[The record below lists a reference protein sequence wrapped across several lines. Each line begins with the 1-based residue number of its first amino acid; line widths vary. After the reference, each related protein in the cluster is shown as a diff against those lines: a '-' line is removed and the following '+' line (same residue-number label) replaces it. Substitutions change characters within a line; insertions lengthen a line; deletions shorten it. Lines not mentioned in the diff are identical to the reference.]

1 MIGGDGVDLLDDDLL
16 EELLHLGVGVLVV
29 GPRHQV
35 AVAEAMEQVVDGL
48 AAHQHP
54 ELAFEDPADIGG
66 PEGTDA
72 VLGPGRGVEPLPEP
86 GVVLRVQGARPS
98 GPGLLA
104 ERLDAAAVVLG
115 DPVLDRA
122 ERASQA
128 LGDVRCGPSL
138 LGEDDG
144 LDSLPGA
151 FLGDGIGQDL
161 ELGQAVMVG
170 DEHG

>member
-1 MIGGDGVDLLDDDLL
+1 
-16 EELLHLGVGVLVV
+16 
-29 GPRHQV
+29 
-35 AVAEAMEQVVDGL
+35 MEQVVDGL
-48 AAHQHP
+48 AAQQDP
-54 ELAFEDPADIGG
+54 ELAFEDPAEIDA

-86 GVVLRVQGARPS
+86 RIVLRGQGAWPS

-122 ERASQA
+122 ERAGQA
-128 LGDVRCGPSL
+128 LGEVGSGPSL
-138 LGEDDG
+138 LGEEDG

-151 FLGDGIGQDL
+151 FLGDGIGQGL
-161 ELGQAVMVG
+161 ELGQTVMFG

>member
-1 MIGGDGVDLLDDDLL
+1 M
-16 EELLHLGVGVLVV
+16 
-29 GPRHQV
+29 
-35 AVAEAMEQVVDGL
+35 
-48 AAHQHP
+48 
-54 ELAFEDPADIGG
+54 
-66 PEGTDA
+66 
-72 VLGPGRGVEPLPEP
+72 
-86 GVVLRVQGARPS
+86 LRVQGAWPS

-115 DPVLDRA
+115 DPVLDGA

-128 LGDVRCGPSL
+128 LGDLGCGPSL

-151 FLGDGIGQDL
+151 FLGDGIGQGL
-161 ELGQAVMVG
+161 ELVQAVMVG